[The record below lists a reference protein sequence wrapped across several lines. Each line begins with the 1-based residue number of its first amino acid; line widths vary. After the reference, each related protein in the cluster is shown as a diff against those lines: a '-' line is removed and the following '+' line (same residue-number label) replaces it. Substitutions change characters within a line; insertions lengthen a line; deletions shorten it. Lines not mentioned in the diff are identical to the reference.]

1 MWLIFYM
8 FNPLVS
14 HPQGE
19 TLLRLA
25 DVCRKLETE
34 QEKVL
39 PFYTSSLNAEELS
52 QEKAHAMEAMSEIAQ
67 VKYTFSQ
74 ITSVIIVL
82 SLTPHTQVT
91 SNDHTMNDVQNTAN
105 LSV

>member
-1 MWLIFYM
+1 MLYPF
-8 FNPLVS
+8 VS

-34 QEKVL
+34 QEKVV

-52 QEKAHAMEAMSEIAQ
+52 QEKAHATEVMTEELAQ
-67 VKYTFSQ
+67 VKYIISQ
-74 ITSVIIVL
+74 ITSLISFI
-82 SLTPHTQVT
+82 PHTQHSIT
-91 SNDHTMNDVQNTAN
+91 LTQ
-105 LSV
+105 

>member
-1 MWLIFYM
+1 M
-8 FNPLVS
+8 
-14 HPQGE
+14 
-19 TLLRLA
+19 LRLA

-52 QEKAHAMEAMSEIAQ
+52 QEKAHATEMMTEVLAE
-67 VKYTFSQ
+67 VKYIFSQ
-74 ITSVIIVL
+74 IISVITVL
-82 SLTPHTQVT
+82 YLTH
-91 SNDHTMNDVQNTAN
+91 NTPSYQHIMIDTKKRSK